1 MQINKGK
8 LQNEN
13 LFFFSNEMC
22 LALHA
27 KLWLFDSKIILIIV
41 PNHLKDIFLNPDKYL
56 WVGKTNKL
64 DFDECVSMH
73 KCQHKSVSGI
83 TSEIF
88 IMSSFS
94 SKCTLWGL
102 QIHYKRITAPNLEE
116 NTNVGALSNDSKN
129 FKKKCVGITSV
140 QN

>member
-1 MQINKGK
+1 MSGITCIT
-8 LQNEN
+8 LI
-13 LFFFSNEMC
+13 
-22 LALHA
+22 
-27 KLWLFDSKIILIIV
+27 LWLKNYSYRCSQ
-41 PNHLKDIFLNPDKYL
+41 PLNPHKYL

-116 NTNVGALSNDSKN
+116 NTNVGVLSNDFKYIIKMPQSGEGSMQGKN
-129 FKKKCVGITSV
+129 TRNLPSAPCASSMNK
-140 QN
+140 